1 MALEEPVQ
9 TNGAGGR
16 TPNGA
21 GEARRM
27 EGRKSPMSEKK
38 LVLVIDDD
46 PDIVTFL
53 TALLQDN
60 GYATD
65 SAYDGVEGLEKTRAR
80 TPDLILLDITM
91 PEKSGVR
98 FYRDVREDEVLKSI
112 PVIMVTGVM
121 QEFKHFIHT
130 RRQVPPPD
138 GFIQKPVDKQELLDA
153 VAKVLSRR

>member
-1 MALEEPVQ
+1 
-9 TNGAGGR
+9 
-16 TPNGA
+16 
-21 GEARRM
+21 
-27 EGRKSPMSEKK
+27 MSDKK

-65 SAYDGVEGLEKTRAR
+65 SAADGVEGLKKTKAGK
-80 TPDLILLDITM
+80 PDLILLDITM

-98 FYRDVREDEVLKSI
+98 FYRDVRESDELKSI
-112 PVIMVTGVM
+112 PVVMVTGVM
-121 QEFKHFIHT
+121 EEFKKFIHS

-138 GFIQKPVDKQELLDA
+138 GYIQKPVDKQELLDI
-153 VAKVLSRR
+153 VAKVLSGKE